1 LRQNGQSNDI
11 KTRTQIKMKMRQNLH
26 WKTTALIV
34 VLAIL
39 LAACLPQPGE
49 EQKPT
54 VVPTHEAEVAE
65 GVEEAL
71 EAGSAVTVTVSLRAP
86 DVETDIREQLLQ
98 IAQVQGRILNQV
110 SAEDLTLVYQYQ
122 TMPALVGIVTS
133 EGLDILRKQ
142 PEVQVVALDTSDPAA
157 LVESATLVRA
167 HDVWR
172 NFGLTGAGVN
182 VALLDTGIDNEHP
195 DLADNIVD
203 QHCFVA
209 CPNDDS
215 NNAQDDNGHGTHV
228 AGIIASQGR
237 TSPRGVAPD
246 AGIVAVRIMDSTRAY
261 EIADFVAGID
271 WVVANQARLSIRI
284 VNLGMHSDYYSGVCD
299 AEVDPRLVDAAKR
312 ARQAGIV
319 IFAPAGNGGLAE
331 MMSAPACV
339 SGVIS
344 VGATDKADRLT
355 WGSNS
360 SSALDL
366 LAPGELIMSCALG
379 GGQTIYPGTSH
390 ASPHAA
396 AVAALMLQANPGLSV
411 AEIERFL
418 KETGVPVTDSRND
431 RIRITPRIDALAAV
445 TRVVEGQ
452 ATLTSD
458 QNP

>member
-1 LRQNGQSNDI
+1 
-11 KTRTQIKMKMRQNLH
+11 MKMRQNFH
-26 WKTTALIV
+26 WKTTGLILLTALIV

-71 EAGSAVTVTVSLRAP
+71 EASSAVTVMVSLEVP
-86 DVETDIREQLLQ
+86 DAETDIREQLLQ
-98 IAQVQGRILNQV
+98 IAQVQGHILNQV

-142 PEVQVVALDTSDPAA
+142 PEVQAVALDTWDQEELA
-157 LVESATLVRA
+157 ESATFVRA

-203 QHCFVA
+203 QQCFVA

-237 TSPRGVAPD
+237 TSPRGIAPD
-246 AGIVAVRIMDSTRAY
+246 AGIVAVRVMDSTGRY
-261 EIADFVAGID
+261 KPSDFVAGID
-271 WVVANQARLSIRI
+271 WAVANQARLNIKI
-284 VNLGMHSDYYSGVCD
+284 VNLGMHSSDYYSGICD
-299 AEVDPRLVDAAKR
+299 AEVDPRLIDAVKR
-312 ARQAGIV
+312 ARQAGMIV
-319 IFAPAGNGGLAE
+319 FAPAGSGGLAE
-331 MMSAPACV
+331 MMSAPACI
-339 SGVIS
+339 SGVVS
-344 VGATDKADRLT
+344 VSMTDKAGRLS
-355 WGSNS
+355 GENS

-366 LAPGELIMSCALG
+366 LAPGESIVSAALG
-379 GGQTIYPGTSH
+379 GGQTLYYGTSH

-396 AVAALMLQANPGLSV
+396 AVAALMLQANPNLSV
-411 AEIERFL
+411 AEIEGIL

-452 ATLTSD
+452 ATPTSD
-458 QNP
+458 QGP